1 MKGPARR
8 IVSAKSGGAGPGRG
22 AITRQESARVLSTFA
37 GLAAAPLIF
46 CLSIAPVSSF
56 PAAPQKSPALPGRPN
71 FPPDFMGVAGITG
84 WVLSGPPRVFSK
96 ESLYGYIDGG
106 AEAFLQYGF
115 RNLWVYRFVPDK
127 PVAAGKEITLELYQ
141 MASPAA
147 AFGIFSTRREG
158 GEPVSPAIRTA
169 NWIGR
174 EQTNLVKGDLYAN
187 ILAAGCEQGDVE
199 AFAMSLDRHLPAG
212 ETLLPR
218 AFFCMPEFN
227 LIRGSE
233 RYICG
238 LTAAANESPLLGA
251 DFWGF
256 KEGVAE
262 AYSVKYGPGTSKLVL
277 IHFSKP
283 PKDLWNNVL
292 GLFNEYFLD
301 VTTMKQVLQGQTVAG
316 RRFYFGWNSPNGIII
331 TDEPDPKVARMRID
345 ETLKRAGKS
354 SDLGSGPGQKIR

>member
-1 MKGPARR
+1 MRKNVIGFTSATIILTSLIVAPAVIASPAPAYEAHQAVPQAGGQSASQAAAAPARR
-8 IVSAKSGGAGPGRG
+8 
-22 AITRQESARVLSTFA
+22 
-37 GLAAAPLIF
+37 
-46 CLSIAPVSSF
+46 
-56 PAAPQKSPALPGRPN
+56 N

-84 WVLSGPPRVFSK
+84 WVLSGAPQAFTK

-106 AEAFLQYGF
+106 AETFLQYGF
-115 RNLWVYRFVPDK
+115 RNLWVYRFLPDK
-127 PVAAGKEITLELYQ
+127 PAANNKEITLELYQ

-158 GEPVSPAIRTA
+158 NEPVSAAIKTTH
-169 NWIGR
+169 WIGR

-187 ILAAGCEQGDVE
+187 ILAAECTQDEVE

-238 LTAAANESPLLGA
+238 TAAATNESPLLGA

-256 KEGVAE
+256 KEGQAE
-262 AYSVKYGPGTSKLVL
+262 AYSVKYGPETSKLVL
-277 IHFSKP
+277 IHFKDP
-283 PKDLWNNVL
+283 PNDLWNDVFA
-292 GLFNEYFLD
+292 LFSEYLVD
-301 VTTMKQVLQGQTVAG
+301 VTIMRDVMQGRTMAG
-316 RRFYFGWNSPNGIII
+316 RKFYFGWNGLNGILI
-331 TDEPDPKVARMRID
+331 TDEPDPDVARIRI
-345 ETLKRAGKS
+345 ELTLKMAGKS
-354 SDLGSGPGQKIR
+354 QALELEPGQKIR